1 MTCLIQQGL
10 QLLTP
15 QRGLPHLLKM
25 ETDLSVMDD
34 LNADDLRVEDL
45 SVDGLR
51 VDGLN
56 LNDLRLKNLRT
67 LNQ

>member
-10 QLLTP
+10 QPLTP
-15 QRGLPHLLKM
+15 QRGLPHLLKK
-25 ETDLSVMDD
+25 ETNMNAVDD
-34 LNADDLRVEDL
+34 LNADGLIVED
-45 SVDGLR
+45 LR